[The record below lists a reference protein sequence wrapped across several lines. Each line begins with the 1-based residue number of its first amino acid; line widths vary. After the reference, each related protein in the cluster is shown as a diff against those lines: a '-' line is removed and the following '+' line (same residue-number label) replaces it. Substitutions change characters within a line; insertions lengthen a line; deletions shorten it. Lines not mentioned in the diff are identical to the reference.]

1 MWRNINSRDILGL
14 CLWFMVALV
23 IGWVAYTLMIA
34 REIYQFFRYRLERF
48 EWEDVVR
55 YSLVITLGLDN
66 QELFRVERT
75 AYSTSFILILQKNK
89 HYESKQQI
97 N

>member
-14 CLWFMVALV
+14 CLWFMAALV
-23 IGWVAYTLMIA
+23 IRWVAYTLMIA

-55 YSLVITLGLDN
+55 YSLVITIGRLVKSCL
-66 QELFRVERT
+66 E
-75 AYSTSFILILQKNK
+75 
-89 HYESKQQI
+89 
-97 N
+97 

>member
-23 IGWVAYTLMIA
+23 IGWVAYTIMIA

-48 EWEDVVR
+48 EFEDVVR
-55 YSLVITLGLDN
+55 YSLVITLGWLVKRCL
-66 QELFRVERT
+66 E
-75 AYSTSFILILQKNK
+75 
-89 HYESKQQI
+89 
-97 N
+97 

>member
-23 IGWVAYTLMIA
+23 TGWVAYTIMIA
-34 REIYQFFRYRLERF
+34 REIYQFFRYRLESF

-55 YSLVITLGLDN
+55 YSLVITLGWLVKSCF
-66 QELFRVERT
+66 E
-75 AYSTSFILILQKNK
+75 
-89 HYESKQQI
+89 
-97 N
+97 

>member
-48 EWEDVVR
+48 EFEDVVR
-55 YSLVITLGLDN
+55 YSLVITLGWLVKSCL
-66 QELFRVERT
+66 E
-75 AYSTSFILILQKNK
+75 
-89 HYESKQQI
+89 
-97 N
+97 

>member
-23 IGWVAYTLMIA
+23 TGWVAYTIMIA
-34 REIYQFFRYRLERF
+34 SEIYQFFRYRLERI

-55 YSLVITLGLDN
+55 YSLVITLGWLVKSCL
-66 QELFRVERT
+66 E
-75 AYSTSFILILQKNK
+75 
-89 HYESKQQI
+89 
-97 N
+97 

>member
-14 CLWFMVALV
+14 CLWFMVALL

-48 EWEDVVR
+48 EFEDVVR
-55 YSLVITLGLDN
+55 YSLVITLGW
-66 QELFRVERT
+66 
-75 AYSTSFILILQKNK
+75 LIKSCL
-89 HYESKQQI
+89 E
-97 N
+97 

>member
-34 REIYQFFRYRLERF
+34 REIYQFFRYCLERF
-48 EWEDVVR
+48 EFEDVVR
-55 YSLVITLGLDN
+55 YSLVITLGWLVKSCL
-66 QELFRVERT
+66 E
-75 AYSTSFILILQKNK
+75 
-89 HYESKQQI
+89 
-97 N
+97 

>member
-23 IGWVAYTLMIA
+23 TGWVAYTIMIA
-34 REIYQFFRYRLERF
+34 REIYQFFRYRLESF

-55 YSLVITLGLDN
+55 YSLVITLGWLVKSCLE
-66 QELFRVERT
+66 QSELPT
-75 AYSTSFILILQKNK
+75 LHLLY
-89 HYESKQQI
+89 
-97 N
+97 

>member
-23 IGWVAYTLMIA
+23 IGWVAYTIMIA

-55 YSLVITLGLDN
+55 YSLVITLSWFVKSCL
-66 QELFRVERT
+66 E
-75 AYSTSFILILQKNK
+75 
-89 HYESKQQI
+89 
-97 N
+97 

>member
-23 IGWVAYTLMIA
+23 TGWVAYTIMIA

-55 YSLVITLGLDN
+55 YSLVITLGWL
-66 QELFRVERT
+66 V
-75 AYSTSFILILQKNK
+75 KNCF
-89 HYESKQQI
+89 E
-97 N
+97 

>member
-48 EWEDVVR
+48 EFEDVVR
-55 YSLVITLGLDN
+55 YSLVITLGWFVKSCL
-66 QELFRVERT
+66 E
-75 AYSTSFILILQKNK
+75 
-89 HYESKQQI
+89 
-97 N
+97 

>member
-1 MWRNINSRDILGL
+1 MKRPLNINSRDILGL

-34 REIYQFFRYRLERF
+34 REIYQSFRYRLERF

-55 YSLVITLGLDN
+55 YSVVITLGWIIKSCL
-66 QELFRVERT
+66 E
-75 AYSTSFILILQKNK
+75 
-89 HYESKQQI
+89 
-97 N
+97 

>member
-23 IGWVAYTLMIA
+23 IGWVAYTIMIA
-34 REIYQFFRYRLERF
+34 REIYQFFRYRFERF

-55 YSLVITLGLDN
+55 YSLVITLGWFVKSCL
-66 QELFRVERT
+66 E
-75 AYSTSFILILQKNK
+75 
-89 HYESKQQI
+89 
-97 N
+97 

>member
-14 CLWFMVALV
+14 CLWFMVALL
-23 IGWVAYTLMIA
+23 IGLVAYTIMIA

-55 YSLVITLGLDN
+55 YSLVITLGWLVKSCL
-66 QELFRVERT
+66 E
-75 AYSTSFILILQKNK
+75 
-89 HYESKQQI
+89 
-97 N
+97 

>member
-14 CLWFMVALV
+14 CLWFMVALE

-48 EWEDVVR
+48 EFEDVVR
-55 YSLVITLGLDN
+55 YSVVITLGWLVKSCL
-66 QELFRVERT
+66 E
-75 AYSTSFILILQKNK
+75 
-89 HYESKQQI
+89 
-97 N
+97 

>member
-23 IGWVAYTLMIA
+23 TGWVAYTIMIA
-34 REIYQFFRYRLERF
+34 REIYQFFRYRLESF

-55 YSLVITLGLDN
+55 YSLVITLGWLVKSCL
-66 QELFRVERT
+66 E
-75 AYSTSFILILQKNK
+75 
-89 HYESKQQI
+89 
-97 N
+97 

>member
-23 IGWVAYTLMIA
+23 TGWVAYTIMIA
-34 REIYQFFRYRLERF
+34 REIYQFFRYRLERI

-55 YSLVITLGLDN
+55 YSLVITLGWLVKSWL
-66 QELFRVERT
+66 E
-75 AYSTSFILILQKNK
+75 
-89 HYESKQQI
+89 
-97 N
+97 

>member
-1 MWRNINSRDILGL
+1 MSWHKLNSRDILGL

-34 REIYQFFRYRLERF
+34 REIYQFFRYHLERF

-55 YSLVITLGLDN
+55 YSLVITLGWLVKSCL
-66 QELFRVERT
+66 E
-75 AYSTSFILILQKNK
+75 
-89 HYESKQQI
+89 
-97 N
+97 

>member
-48 EWEDVVR
+48 EFEDVVR
-55 YSLVITLGLDN
+55 YSLVITLGW
-66 QELFRVERT
+66 
-75 AYSTSFILILQKNK
+75 LIKSCL
-89 HYESKQQI
+89 E
-97 N
+97 

>member
-1 MWRNINSRDILGL
+1 MSWRKINSRDILGL

-23 IGWVAYTLMIA
+23 IGWLAYTIMIA
-34 REIYQFFRYRLERF
+34 RELYQFFRYRLEQF

-55 YSLVITLGLDN
+55 YSIVITLGWL
-66 QELFRVERT
+66 VK
-75 AYSTSFILILQKNK
+75 SW
-89 HYESKQQI
+89 I

>member
-23 IGWVAYTLMIA
+23 IGWVAYTFMIA

-48 EWEDVVR
+48 EFEDVVR
-55 YSLVITLGLDN
+55 YSIVITLGWLVKSCL
-66 QELFRVERT
+66 E
-75 AYSTSFILILQKNK
+75 
-89 HYESKQQI
+89 
-97 N
+97 